1 MGIFSW
7 ITFLVLLGISG
18 TYMYF
23 IFRISERI
31 LQVQERYR
39 KTGDQVPQTPLIIT
53 GSLALLGIVMTF
65 IYNLPQGAL
74 GRNGK
79 IIQLVVYISGIVLY
93 ISSFITMFFIGRSY
107 SLPGF
112 PKKAMT
118 PFQVSIGMTAA
129 FLPFFLLIVLGKFVV
144 SGGMTRDSRM
154 NPGDIAEF
162 GLLIV
167 LLMLPSIS
175 GVFGAGVFGKH
186 SLQN

>member
-1 MGIFSW
+1 
-7 ITFLVLLGISG
+7 
-18 TYMYF
+18 MYF
-23 IFRISERI
+23 LFRISHRI

-39 KTGDQVPQTPLIIT
+39 KTGDQVPQTPIIIT

-65 IYNLPQGAL
+65 IYNLPQNTL
-74 GRNGK
+74 GPYGR
-79 IIQLVVYISGIVLY
+79 IIQIIVYISGILLY

-118 PFQVSIGMTAA
+118 PFQVSIGMIAA
-129 FLPFFLLIVLGKFVV
+129 FLPFFLLLVLGKFVA
-144 SGGMTRDSRM
+144 SGGMTRDSFM
-154 NPGDIAEF
+154 NPDNSQTNIAEF

-167 LLMLPSIS
+167 LLILPSIS
-175 GVFGAGVFGKH
+175 GVFGAGVFGKY